1 MATQTSS
8 LIGATIDGSASS
20 ATALFALGTVAF
32 GTDGTKWEYVLA
44 TATFTTGELVLVSP
58 NGTAKTCVT
67 ARMST
72 LTQGVDL
79 GFCQGLLNRSEY
91 GWIAKQGRKL
101 YILTTAT
108 MSAGSPNGLG
118 FTANSGRL
126 APATMC
132 GVGNTAFGI
141 WVTSNTPT
149 GAGPNV
155 TVATITW
162 PRIAFKG

>member
-44 TATFTTGELVLVSP
+44 TATFVTGELVLISP
-58 NGTAKTCVT
+58 NGTAKTLTT
-67 ARMST
+67 AKTTS
-72 LTQGVDL
+72 LGHGVDI
-79 GFCQGLLNRSEY
+79 GFVQGQLNRSEY
-91 GWIAKQGRKL
+91 GWVAKQGRKI
-101 YILTTAT
+101 YILTTGT
-108 MSAGSPNGLG
+108 MTAGSPNGMG
-118 FTANSGRL
+118 FSVNSGRL
-126 APATMC
+126 SQCTAV

-141 WVTSNTPT
+141 WITSSTPD

-155 TVATITW
+155 TVGTVTW
-162 PRIAFKG
+162 PRIAYKQ